1 MHSLEKGETTMS
13 LTRRGLLGT
22 AAAAATLPVL
32 PARAQTPTI
41 KIGILG
47 DQSGVYRDLSGP
59 VAIAC
64 VKQAVTD
71 SKAAG
76 RDIPIEFVTGDHQNK
91 PDIGAS
97 LARQWIDRD
106 KVDMIVDVP
115 NSAVAL
121 AVAGVCKEMDRVY
134 INSPGATADLTGPQC
149 APTTVHWTL
158 DTWMLA
164 HSTGGA
170 MVKAGGDSWF
180 FITADYAFGH
190 ALQRDTANFVTQA
203 GGKVLGNVLAP
214 LGNSDFSSFLIQ
226 AQSSNAKVIGLC
238 NAGADTV
245 NCIKQAGE
253 FGITAKGTKLAGL
266 LVFISDVHAL
276 GLQTAQ
282 GIVVS
287 NTFYW
292 DRDDRTRAFSKRL
305 QPAIGDLRAGMGQA
319 GCYGGTFHYLKAV
332 AAMGVADAKKSGAAT
347 VSKMKSMPTEDDCF
361 GPGSIRADGR
371 ALHPVY
377 LYEVKA
383 PGESKYPWDYYKLL
397 ATTPAEQG
405 FRPLADGGCPMIK
418 A

>member
-1 MHSLEKGETTMS
+1 MKIA
-13 LTRRGLLGT
+13 RRGLLGG
-22 AAAAATLPVL
+22 AAVAASLPML
-32 PARAQTPTI
+32 GARAQSPSI
-41 KIGILG
+41 KIGVLG
-47 DQSGVYRDLSGP
+47 DQSGVYRELSGP
-59 VAIAC
+59 IAIAA
-64 VKQAVTD
+64 VKLGVADT
-71 SKAAG
+71 KAAG
-76 RDIPIEFVTGDHQNK
+76 RDIAVEIISGDHQNK
-91 PDIGAS
+91 PNIGAS
-97 LARQWIDRD
+97 LARQWIQRD
-106 KVDMIVDVP
+106 AVDMIIDVP

-121 AVAGVCKEMDRVY
+121 AVAGVCKELDKVY

-149 APTTVHWTL
+149 APTTVHWTM

-170 MVKAGGDSWF
+170 MVKAGGSSWY

-190 ALQRDTANFVTQA
+190 ALERDTANFVTQA

-214 LGNSDFSSFLIQ
+214 LGNTDFSSFLIQ
-226 AQSSNAKVIGLC
+226 AQSSGAKVIGLC

-245 NCIKQAGE
+245 NAIKQAGE
-253 FGITAKGTKLAGL
+253 FGITTKGVKLAGL

-305 QPAIGDLRAGMGQA
+305 QPMIGDARAGMGQA
-319 GCYGGTFHYLKAV
+319 GCYAATLHYLKAV
-332 AAMGVADAKKSGAAT
+332 AALGVAEAKKSGAAT
-347 VSKMKSMPTEDDCF
+347 VARMKAMPTDDDCF
-361 GPGSIRADGR
+361 GAGSIRPDGR
-371 ALHPVY
+371 CLHPVY

-383 PGESKYPWDYYKLL
+383 PGESKYAWDYYKLL
-397 ATTPAEQG
+397 ATTPANEG
-405 FRPLADGGCPMIK
+405 FRPLDAGGCPLVH

>member
-1 MHSLEKGETTMS
+1 MNLN
-13 LTRRGLLGT
+13 RRTILG
-22 AAAAATLPVL
+22 AAAAVATVPVL
-32 PARAQTPTI
+32 RARAQSPTI
-41 KIGILG
+41 KIGVLG

-59 VAIAC
+59 IAIAA
-64 VKQAVTD
+64 VKQAVID

-76 RDIPIEFVTGDHQNK
+76 RDIAVEILNGDHQNK
-91 PDIGAS
+91 PDVAAA
-97 LARQWIDRD
+97 LARQWIQRD
-106 KVDMIVDVP
+106 GVDMITDVP

-121 AVAGVCKEMDRVY
+121 AVAGVCKELDKPF
-134 INSPGATADLTGPQC
+134 INSPAATADLTGSQC
-149 APTTVHWTL
+149 APTTIHWTM

-170 MVKAGGDSWF
+170 MVKAGGDSWY

-190 ALQRDTANFVTQA
+190 ALERDTANFVTQA

-226 AQSSNAKVIGLC
+226 AQASGAKVIGLA

-245 NCIKQAGE
+245 NSIKQAGE
-253 FGITAKGTKLAGL
+253 FGITAKGVKLAGL

-292 DRDDRTRAFSKRL
+292 DRDDRTRAFTKRL
-305 QPAIGDLRAGMGQA
+305 QPAIGDARAGMGQA
-319 GCYGGTFHYLKAV
+319 GCYAGTFHYLKAV
-332 AAMGVADAKKSGAAT
+332 AAMGVAEAKKSGAAT
-347 VSKMKSMPTEDDCF
+347 VTRMKSMPTEDDCF
-361 GPGSIRADGR
+361 GAGTIRADGR

-377 LYEVKA
+377 LYEVKTPA
-383 PGESKYPWDYYKLL
+383 ESKYAWDYYKLL
-397 ATTPAEQG
+397 ATTPADEG
-405 FRPLADGGCPMIK
+405 FRPLQDGGCPLVH

>member
-1 MHSLEKGETTMS
+1 MLIA
-13 LTRRGLLGT
+13 RRGLLGS
-22 AAAAATLPVL
+22 AAIAATLPVL
-32 PARAQTPTI
+32 GARAQSPSI

-59 VAIAC
+59 IAIEAVKLAIA
-64 VKQAVTD
+64 D

-76 RDIPIEFVTGDHQNK
+76 RDIAVEIVTGDHQNK
-91 PDIGAS
+91 PDIGAA
-97 LARQWIDRD
+97 LARQWLERD
-106 KVDMIVDVP
+106 GVDMITDVP

-121 AVAGVCKEMDRVY
+121 AVAGVCKEADKVY

-149 APTTVHWTL
+149 APTTVHWTM

-190 ALQRDTANFVTQA
+190 ALERDTANFVTQA

-226 AQSSNAKVIGLC
+226 AQSSGAKVIGLA
-238 NAGADTV
+238 NAGSDTV

-253 FGITAKGTKLAGL
+253 FGITTKGVKLAGL
-266 LVFISDVHAL
+266 LVFVSDVHAL

-292 DRDDRTRAFSKRL
+292 DRDDGTRAFSKRL
-305 QPAIGDLRAGMGQA
+305 QPHIGDRRAGMGQA
-319 GCYGGTFHYLKAV
+319 GCYAGTWHYLKAV

-347 VSKMKSMPTEDDCF
+347 VARMKAMPTDDDCF
-361 GPGSIRADGR
+361 GPGTIRADGR
-371 ALHPVY
+371 CIHPVY
-377 LYEVKA
+377 LYEVKT
-383 PGESKYPWDYYKLL
+383 PSESKYAWDYYKLL
-397 ATTPAEQG
+397 ATTPAAEG
-405 FRPLADGGCPMIK
+405 FRPLDAGGCPLVHT
-418 A
+418 

>member
-1 MHSLEKGETTMS
+1 VIS
-13 LTRRGLLGT
+13 
-22 AAAAATLPVL
+22 
-32 PARAQTPTI
+32 
-41 KIGILG
+41 
-47 DQSGVYRDLSGP
+47 
-59 VAIAC
+59 
-64 VKQAVTD
+64 
-71 SKAAG
+71 
-76 RDIPIEFVTGDHQNK
+76 GDHQNK
-91 PDIGAS
+91 PDVGAG

-106 KVDMIVDVP
+106 KVDMIIDVP

-121 AVAGVCKEMDRVY
+121 AVAGVCKEMDKVY

-149 APTTVHWTL
+149 APTTVHWTM

-190 ALQRDTANFVTQA
+190 ALQRDTGNFVTQA

-226 AQSSNAKVIGLC
+226 AQASGAKVIGLA

-245 NCIKQAGE
+245 NAIKQAGE
-253 FGITAKGTKLAGL
+253 FGITAKGVKLAGL
-266 LVFISDVHAL
+266 LVFVSDVHAL

-305 QPAIGDLRAGMGQA
+305 QPMIGDVRAGMGQA
-319 GCYGGTFHYLKAV
+319 GCYAGTFHYLKAV
-332 AAMGVADAKKSGAAT
+332 AAMGVAVAKKSGSAA
-347 VSKMKSMPTEDDCF
+347 VDRMKSMPTDDDCF
-361 GPGSIRADGR
+361 GAGSIRADGR
-371 ALHPVY
+371 CLHPVY
-377 LYEVKA
+377 LYEVKSPA
-383 PGESKYPWDYYKLL
+383 ESKYAWDYYKLL
-397 ATTPAEQG
+397 ATTSAEQG
-405 FRPLADGGCPMIK
+405 FRPLQDGGCPLIH

>member
-1 MHSLEKGETTMS
+1 MLIA
-13 LTRRGLLGT
+13 RRGLLGS
-22 AAAAATLPVL
+22 AAIAATLPVL
-32 PARAQTPTI
+32 GARAQAPSI

-47 DQSGVYRDLSGP
+47 DESGVYRDLSGP
-59 VAIAC
+59 VAIEA
-64 VKQAVTD
+64 VKLGIAD
-71 SKAAG
+71 SKAG
-76 RDIPIEFVTGDHQNK
+76 GLDIPVEIVTGDHQNK
-91 PDIGAS
+91 PDIGAA
-97 LARQWIDRD
+97 LARQWLERD
-106 KVDMIVDVP
+106 HVDMIIDVP

-121 AVAGVCKEMDRVY
+121 TVAGVCKEADKVY

-149 APTTVHWTL
+149 APTTIHWTM

-190 ALQRDTANFVTQA
+190 ALERDTANFVTQA

-214 LGNSDFSSFLIQ
+214 LGNADFSSFLIQ
-226 AQSSNAKVIGLC
+226 AQSSGAKVIGLA

-253 FGITAKGTKLAGL
+253 FGITAKGVKLAGL

-292 DRDDRTRAFSKRL
+292 DRDDRTRAFTKRL
-305 QPAIGDLRAGMGQA
+305 QPHIGEARAGMGQA
-319 GCYGGTFHYLKAV
+319 GCYAGTLHYLKAV
-332 AAMGVADAKKSGAAT
+332 AAMGIADAKKSGTAT
-347 VSKMKSMPTEDDCF
+347 VNRMKAMPTDDDCF
-361 GPGSIRADGR
+361 GAGTIRADGR
-371 ALHPVY
+371 CLHPVY

-383 PGESKYPWDYYKLL
+383 PNESKYAWDYYKLL
-397 ATTPAEQG
+397 ASTPADQG
-405 FRPLADGGCPMIK
+405 FRPLDAGGCPLVHT
-418 A
+418 

>member
-1 MHSLEKGETTMS
+1 MLID
-13 LTRRGLLGT
+13 RRGLIGSAVAASALPILG
-22 AAAAATLPVL
+22 
-32 PARAQTPTI
+32 ARAQSPSI

-59 VAIAC
+59 IAIEA
-64 VKQAVTD
+64 VKLAISD
-71 SKAAG
+71 SRAAG
-76 RDIPIEFVTGDHQNK
+76 RDIKVDVVTGDHQNK
-91 PDIGAS
+91 PDIGAA
-97 LARQWIDRD
+97 LARQWLERD
-106 KVDMIVDVP
+106 GVDMIIDVP

-121 AVAGVCKEMDRVY
+121 AVAGVCKEADKVY

-149 APTTVHWTL
+149 AATTVHWTM

-190 ALQRDTANFVTQA
+190 ALERDTANFVTQA

-226 AQSSNAKVIGLC
+226 AQSSGAKVIGLA

-245 NCIKQAGE
+245 NTIKQAGE
-253 FGITAKGTKLAGL
+253 FGITTKGVKLAGL
-266 LVFISDVHAL
+266 LVFISDVNAL

-292 DRDDRTRAFSKRL
+292 DRDDRTRAFTKRL
-305 QPAIGDLRAGMGQA
+305 QPHIGEARAGMGQA
-319 GCYGGTFHYLKAV
+319 GCYAGTFHYLKAV

-347 VSKMKSMPTEDDCF
+347 VNRMKAMPTDDDCF
-361 GPGSIRADGR
+361 GPGTIRVDGR
-371 ALHPVY
+371 CLHPVY

-397 ATTPAEQG
+397 ATTPADQG
-405 FRPLADGGCPMIK
+405 FRPLDAGACPLVH

>member
-1 MHSLEKGETTMS
+1 MTI
-13 LTRRGLLGT
+13 TRRTLLGT
-22 AAAAATLPVL
+22 AAATVPLL
-32 PARAQTPTI
+32 RARAQPNSI
-41 KIGILG
+41 KIGVLG
-47 DQSGVYRDLSGP
+47 DQSGVYRELSGP

-64 VKQAVTD
+64 VKQAVAD

-76 RDIPIEFVTGDHQNK
+76 RDIAVEIISGDHQNK
-91 PDIGAS
+91 PDIGATM
-97 LARQWIDRD
+97 AREWIQRD
-106 KVDMIVDVP
+106 GVDMIIDVP
-115 NSAVAL
+115 NSAVGL

-134 INSPGATADLTGPQC
+134 INSAAATADLTGPQC
-149 APTTVHWTL
+149 APTTIHWTM

-170 MVKAGGDSWF
+170 MVKAGGDSWY

-190 ALQRDTANFVTQA
+190 ALERDTANFVKQA

-214 LGNSDFSSFLIQ
+214 LGNTDFSSFLIQ
-226 AQSSNAKVIGLC
+226 AQSSGAKVIGLC

-245 NCIKQAGE
+245 NTIKQAGE
-253 FGITAKGTKLAGL
+253 FGITTKGTKLAGL

-292 DRDDRTRAFSKRL
+292 DRDDKTRAFSKRV
-305 QPAIGDLRAGMGQA
+305 QPMIGTAKAGMGQA

-332 AAMGVADAKKSGAAT
+332 AAMGVADAKKSGTAT
-347 VSKMKSMPTEDDCF
+347 VNKMKSMPTDDDCF
-361 GPGSIRADGR
+361 GKGSIREDGR

-377 LYEVKA
+377 LYEVKK
-383 PGESKYPWDYYKLL
+383 PSESKFPWDYYKQL
-397 ATTPAEQG
+397 AITPANEG
-405 FRPLADGGCPMIK
+405 FRPLKDGGCPLIH

>member
-1 MHSLEKGETTMS
+1 MNLN
-13 LTRRGLLGT
+13 RRTILG
-22 AAAAATLPVL
+22 AAAAVATVPVL
-32 PARAQTPTI
+32 RARAQSPTI
-41 KIGILG
+41 KIGVLG

-59 VAIAC
+59 IAIAA
-64 VKQAVTD
+64 VKQAVID

-76 RDIPIEFVTGDHQNK
+76 RDIAVEILNGDHQNK
-91 PDIGAS
+91 PDVAAA
-97 LARQWIDRD
+97 LARQWIQRD
-106 KVDMIVDVP
+106 GVDMITDVP

-121 AVAGVCKEMDRVY
+121 AVAGVCKELDKPF
-134 INSPGATADLTGPQC
+134 INSPAATADLTGSQC
-149 APTTVHWTL
+149 APTTIHWTM

-170 MVKAGGDSWF
+170 MVKAGGDSWY

-190 ALQRDTANFVTQA
+190 ALERDTANFVTQA

-226 AQSSNAKVIGLC
+226 AQASGAKVIGLA

-245 NCIKQAGE
+245 NSIKQAGE
-253 FGITAKGTKLAGL
+253 FGITAKGVKLAGL

-305 QPAIGDLRAGMGQA
+305 QPAIGDARAGMGQA
-319 GCYGGTFHYLKAV
+319 GCYAGTFHYLKAV
-332 AAMGVADAKKSGAAT
+332 AAMGVAEAKKSGAAT
-347 VSKMKSMPTEDDCF
+347 VTRMKSMPTEDDCF
-361 GPGSIRADGR
+361 GAGTIRADGR

-377 LYEVKA
+377 LYEVKTPA
-383 PGESKYPWDYYKLL
+383 ESKYAWDYYKLL
-397 ATTPAEQG
+397 ATTPADEG
-405 FRPLADGGCPMIK
+405 FRPLQDGGCPLVH

>member
-1 MHSLEKGETTMS
+1 MN
-13 LTRRGLLGT
+13 LTRRTVLGT
-22 AAAAATLPVL
+22 AAAATLPTL
-32 PARAQTPTI
+32 SARAQSPTI
-41 KIGILG
+41 KIGVLG
-47 DQSGVYRDLSGP
+47 DESGVYRELSGP
-59 VAIAC
+59 VAIAA
-64 VKQAVTD
+64 VKLAIAD

-76 RDIPIEFVTGDHQNK
+76 RDIQVEVISGDHQNK
-91 PDIGAS
+91 PDVGAG
-97 LARQWIDRD
+97 LARQWIDQD
-106 KVDMIVDVP
+106 KVDMIIDVP

-121 AVAGVCKEMDRVY
+121 AVAGVCKEMDKVY

-149 APTTVHWTL
+149 APTTVHWTM

-190 ALQRDTANFVTQA
+190 ALQRDTGNFVTQA

-226 AQSSNAKVIGLC
+226 AQASGAKVIGLA

-245 NCIKQAGE
+245 NAIKQAGE
-253 FGITAKGTKLAGL
+253 FGITAKGIKLAGL
-266 LVFISDVHAL
+266 LVFVSDVHAL

-305 QPAIGDLRAGMGQA
+305 QPTIGDVRAGMGQA
-319 GCYGGTFHYLKAV
+319 GCYAGTFHYLKAV
-332 AAMGVADAKKSGAAT
+332 AAMGIADAKKSGSTA
-347 VSKMKSMPTEDDCF
+347 VDWMKSMSTDDDCF
-361 GPGSIRADGR
+361 GAGSIRADGR
-371 ALHPVY
+371 CLHPVY
-377 LYEVKA
+377 LYEVKSPA
-383 PGESKYPWDYYKLL
+383 ESKYAWDYYKLL
-397 ATTPAEQG
+397 ATTSAEQG
-405 FRPLADGGCPMIK
+405 FRPLQEGGCPLIH

>member
-1 MHSLEKGETTMS
+1 MFI
-13 LTRRGLLGT
+13 TRRSLLGTT
-22 AAAAATLPVL
+22 AAAAILPTAA
-32 PARAQTPTI
+32 ARAQTASI

-47 DQSGVYRDLSGP
+47 DESGVYRDLSGP
-59 VAIAC
+59 IAIEC
-64 VKQAVTD
+64 VKLAVAE

-76 RDIPIEFVTGDHQNK
+76 RDIPVEFVTGDHQNK
-91 PDIGAS
+91 PDIGAA
-97 LARQWIDRD
+97 LARQWIERD
-106 KVDMIVDVP
+106 KVDLIIDVP

-121 AVAGVCKEMDRVY
+121 AVAGVCKDLDRVY

-149 APTTVHWTL
+149 APTTIHWTM

-190 ALQRDTANFVTQA
+190 ALERDTANFVSKA

-226 AQSSNAKVIGLC
+226 AQSSGAKVIGLA

-266 LVFISDVHAL
+266 LVFVSDVHAL

-305 QPAIGDLRAGMGQA
+305 QPHIGNARAGMGQA
-319 GCYGGTFHYLKAV
+319 GCYAGTWHYLKAV
-332 AAMGVADAKKSGAAT
+332 AAMGIADAKKSGAAT
-347 VSKMKSMPTEDDCF
+347 VAKMKSMPTDDDAF
-361 GPGSIRADGR
+361 GAGKIRDDGR
-371 ALHPVY
+371 CLHPVY
-377 LYEVKA
+377 LYEVKSPA
-383 PGESKYPWDYYKLL
+383 ESKYAWDYYKLL
-397 ATTPAEQG
+397 ATTSAEDG
-405 FRPLADGGCPMIK
+405 FRPLAEGGCPLVH

>member
-1 MHSLEKGETTMS
+1 MLIA
-13 LTRRGLLGT
+13 RRGVLGG
-22 AAAAATLPVL
+22 AAVAATLPVIR
-32 PARAQTPTI
+32 ARAQSRSI

-47 DQSGVYRDLSGP
+47 DESGVYRDLSGP
-59 VAIAC
+59 IAIEA
-64 VKQAVTD
+64 VKLAISD

-76 RDIPIEFVTGDHQNK
+76 RDIPVEIVIGDHQNK
-91 PDIGAS
+91 PDIGAA
-97 LARQWIDRD
+97 LARQWLERD
-106 KVDMIVDVP
+106 GVDMIIDVP

-121 AVAGVCKEMDRVY
+121 AVAGVCKAADRVY

-149 APTTVHWTL
+149 APTTVHWTM

-164 HSTGGA
+164 HSTGAA

-190 ALQRDTANFVTQA
+190 ALERDTSNFVTQA

-226 AQSSNAKVIGLC
+226 AQSSGAKVIGLC

-245 NCIKQAGE
+245 NSIKQAGE
-253 FGITAKGTKLAGL
+253 FGITAKGVKLAGL
-266 LVFISDVHAL
+266 LVFVSDVHAL

-305 QPAIGDLRAGMGQA
+305 QPHIGAARAGMGQA
-319 GCYGGTFHYLKAV
+319 GCYAGSFHYLKAV
-332 AAMGVADAKKSGAAT
+332 AAIGVAEAKKSGAAT
-347 VSKMKSMPTEDDCF
+347 VARMKAMPTDDDCF
-361 GPGSIRADGR
+361 GAGTIRTDGR
-371 ALHPVY
+371 CLHPVN
-377 LYEVKA
+377 LYEVKSPA
-383 PGESKYPWDYYKLL
+383 ESKYAWDYYKLL
-397 ATTPAEQG
+397 ATTPADQG
-405 FRPLADGGCPMIK
+405 FRPLAAGGCPLVHT
-418 A
+418 

>member
-1 MHSLEKGETTMS
+1 MS
-13 LTRRGLLGT
+13 LTRRTVLGT
-22 AAAAATLPVL
+22 AAAAATVPLR
-32 PARAQTPTI
+32 PARAQKPTI
-41 KIGILG
+41 RIGVLG
-47 DQSGVYRDLSGP
+47 DESGVYRELSGP
-59 VAIAC
+59 VAIAA
-64 VKQAVTD
+64 VKLAVAD

-76 RDIPIEFVTGDHQNK
+76 RDIPVEIITGDHQNK
-91 PDIGAS
+91 PDVGAS
-97 LARQWIDRD
+97 LARQWIERD

-121 AVAGVCKEMDRVY
+121 AVAGVCKELDKAY
-134 INSPGATADLTGPQC
+134 INSPAATADLTGPQC
-149 APTTVHWTL
+149 APTTVHWTM

-164 HSTGGA
+164 HSTGAA
-170 MVKAGGDSWF
+170 MVRTGGNSWF

-190 ALQRDTANFVTQA
+190 ALERDTAAFVTKA

-226 AQSSNAKVIGLC
+226 AQSSGAKVIGLA

-245 NCIKQAGE
+245 NTIKQAGE
-253 FGITAKGTKLAGL
+253 FGITAGGTKLAGL
-266 LVFISDVHAL
+266 LVFVSDVHAL

-282 GIVVS
+282 GLVVS

-305 QPAIGDLRAGMGQA
+305 QPAIGNRRAGMGQA
-319 GCYGGTFHYLKAV
+319 GCYAGTFHYLKAV
-332 AAMGVADAKKSGAAT
+332 AAMGVAEAKKSGAAT
-347 VSKMKSMPTEDDCF
+347 VARMKAMPTDDDCF

-377 LYEVKA
+377 LYEVKK
-383 PGESKYPWDYYKLL
+383 PSESKYAWDYYKLL
-397 ATTPAEQG
+397 ATTPANEG
-405 FRPLADGGCPMIK
+405 FRPLHDGGCPLVH

>member
-1 MHSLEKGETTMS
+1 MRM
-13 LTRRGLLGT
+13 TRRGVLAT
-22 AAAAATLPVL
+22 AAATSVPVL
-32 PARAQTPTI
+32 RARAQAPSI
-41 KIGILG
+41 KIGVLG
-47 DQSGVYRDLSGP
+47 DESGVYRELSGP
-59 VAIAC
+59 IAIAA
-64 VKQAVTD
+64 VKLAIAD

-76 RDIPIEFVTGDHQNK
+76 RDIPVEIVIGDHQNK

-97 LARQWIDRD
+97 LVRQWIDRD
-106 KVDMIVDVP
+106 GVDMIIDVP

-121 AVAGVCKEMDRVY
+121 AVAGVCKELNKVY

-149 APTTVHWTL
+149 APTTIHWTM

-190 ALQRDTANFVTQA
+190 ALQRDTANFVTKA

-226 AQSSNAKVIGLC
+226 AQSSGAKVIGLC

-245 NCIKQAGE
+245 NSIKQAGE
-253 FGITAKGTKLAGL
+253 FGITTKGVKLAGL

-305 QPAIGDLRAGMGQA
+305 QPMIGEARAGMGQA
-319 GCYGGTFHYLKAV
+319 GCYAGTWHYLKAV
-332 AAMGVADAKKSGAAT
+332 AAMGVAEAKKSGAAT
-347 VSKMKSMPTEDDCF
+347 VTRMKAMPTEDDAF
-361 GPGSIRADGR
+361 GAGKIREDGR
-371 ALHPVY
+371 CLHPVY
-377 LYEVKA
+377 LYEVKS
-383 PGESKYPWDYYKLL
+383 PGQSKYPWDYYKQL
-397 ATTPAEQG
+397 AVTTAEDG
-405 FRPLADGGCPMIK
+405 FRPLQDGGCPLVHT
-418 A
+418 

>member
-1 MHSLEKGETTMS
+1 MN
-13 LTRRGLLGT
+13 LTRRTVLGS
-22 AAAAATLPVL
+22 AAAAALPAL
-32 PARAQTPTI
+32 PARAQSPTI
-41 KIGILG
+41 KIGVLG
-47 DQSGVYRDLSGP
+47 DESGVYRELSGP
-59 VAIAC
+59 VAIAA
-64 VKQAVTD
+64 VKLAIADT
-71 SKAAG
+71 KAAG
-76 RDIPIEFVTGDHQNK
+76 RDIQVEVISGDHQNK
-91 PDIGAS
+91 PDVGAG

-106 KVDMIVDVP
+106 KVDMIIDVP

-121 AVAGVCKEMDRVY
+121 AVAGVCKEMDKVY

-149 APTTVHWTL
+149 APTTVHWTM

-190 ALQRDTANFVTQA
+190 ALQRDTGNFVTQA

-226 AQSSNAKVIGLC
+226 AQASGAKVIGLA

-245 NCIKQAGE
+245 NAIKQAGE
-253 FGITAKGTKLAGL
+253 FGITAKGVKLAGL
-266 LVFISDVHAL
+266 LVFVSDVHAL

-305 QPAIGDLRAGMGQA
+305 QPMIGDVRAGMGQA
-319 GCYGGTFHYLKAV
+319 GCYAGTFHYLKAV
-332 AAMGVADAKKSGAAT
+332 AAMGVAVAKKSGSAA
-347 VSKMKSMPTEDDCF
+347 VDRMKSMPTDDDCF
-361 GPGSIRADGR
+361 GAGSIRADGR
-371 ALHPVY
+371 CLHPVY
-377 LYEVKA
+377 LYEVKSPA
-383 PGESKYPWDYYKLL
+383 ESKYAWDYYKLL
-397 ATTPAEQG
+397 ATTSAEQG
-405 FRPLADGGCPMIK
+405 FRPLQDGGCPLIH